1 MNSLKLLSPAKVNLR
16 LDVLGKRDDGYHEIR
31 TVMQRIDICDELE
44 ISLGGEGIN
53 VLSDSRD
60 MPQDIENI
68 AYRAAKSVVDRFKI
82 DIGVRIF
89 IKKKIPVAAGLGGG
103 SSNAATTLIGLN
115 RLLKLRLTKKELIEM
130 GTRLGAD
137 VPFFIFEK
145 PALATGIGDRLQRIK
160 LPSPIWMVLVNPKIQ
175 VSTSWAYKNLNLN
188 IGLTKK
194 KNNISILPPNV
205 HISDVVDF
213 LHNDLEYVTVKRYP
227 EIQRIKEELID
238 KGAEGALM
246 SGSGPSVFGIFLN
259 RERAEKAF
267 DQLSFTNRDY
277 TLFLSSNFDNKN
289 QGGVNGSNGS

>member
-16 LDVLGKRDDGYHEIR
+16 LDVLSKRNDGYHEIR
-31 TVMQRIDICDELE
+31 TVMQRIGICDELE
-44 ISLGGEGIN
+44 ISLRRRDIDI
-53 VLSDSRD
+53 LSDSRD
-60 MPQDIENI
+60 VPQNIENI
-68 AYRAAKSVVDRFKI
+68 AYRAAKSILDRFKI
-82 DIGVRIF
+82 DVGVRVF
-89 IKKKIPVAAGLGGG
+89 IKKKIPIAAGLGGG

-115 RLLKLRLTKKELIEM
+115 RLLKLGLTRKELIKM
-130 GTRLGAD
+130 GTLLGAD

-194 KNNISILPPNV
+194 KNNISILPPV
-205 HISDVVDF
+205 AQLSDVVNF
-213 LHNDLEYVTVKRYP
+213 LHNDLEDVTVKRYP
-227 EIQRIKEELID
+227 EIQMIKEELIG

-246 SGSGPSVFGIFLN
+246 SGSGPSVFGIFSN

-267 DQLSFTNRDY
+267 DQLRFTNHDY
-277 TLFLSSNFDNKN
+277 TLFLSSSFDNKN
-289 QGGVNGSNGS
+289 QGGVNGSN

>member
-1 MNSLKLLSPAKVNLR
+1 LNSLKLLSPAKVNLR

-44 ISLGGEGIN
+44 ISLRRSGIDI
-53 VLSDSRD
+53 LSDSRD
-60 MPQDIENI
+60 IPHDIENI
-68 AYRAAKSVVDRFKI
+68 AYRAVRSLLDRFKI
-82 DIGVRIF
+82 DVGVRIL
-89 IKKKIPVAAGLGGG
+89 IKKKIPIAAGLGGG

-115 RLLKLRLTKKELIEM
+115 RLLKLGLTRKELIKM
-130 GTRLGAD
+130 GTLLGAD

-145 PALATGIGDRLQRIK
+145 SALATGIGDRLERIK

-175 VSTSWAYKNLNLN
+175 VSTSWVYKNLNLN
-188 IGLTKK
+188 IGLTKRK
-194 KNNISILPPNV
+194 KNNSILPPNV
-205 HISDVVDF
+205 NISDVVDF

-246 SGSGPSVFGIFLN
+246 SGSGPSVFGIFSN

-267 DQLSFTNRDY
+267 DQLSFTNREY
-277 TLFLSSNFDNKN
+277 TLFLSSSFDNKN
-289 QGGVNGSNGS
+289 QGGVNGSN